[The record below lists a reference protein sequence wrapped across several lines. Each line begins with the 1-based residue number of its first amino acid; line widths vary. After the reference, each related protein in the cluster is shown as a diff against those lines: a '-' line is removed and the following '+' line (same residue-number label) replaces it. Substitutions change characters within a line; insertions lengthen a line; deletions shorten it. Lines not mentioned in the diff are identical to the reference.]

1 MISGTERQRRAY
13 LDSSAL
19 IKLVGRESESDALRE
34 AVVKLASQASSEL
47 AVVEVRRRARELG
60 QAADDRARDVLDRT
74 LLRPIDRETLERAAE
89 LEPAGVRSLDAI
101 HLATA
106 LSLDEVDA
114 FISYDRRLNAAAA
127 AVGLNVESPA

>member
-47 AVVEVRRRARELG
+47 AVVEVRRRARQLG